1 MTDLPEA
8 VKIICQLVVSSA
20 RVRGACLR
28 NNTVPILV
36 HHIQHKDS
44 VAALTAIAGFSRGKQ
59 EVARFKHMI
68 ANAFRNN
75 TALDISLAANL
86 FRLMIILNVSFD
98 CSRVVERLV
107 QLSTHETG
115 WDVLATIAFLRR
127 VPSTSIE
134 EALPRMNS
142 GEPTAITNHLRL
154 MTYLAHRSPT
164 LTRAVAVKY
173 GDSIVK
179 SFIQCKDE
187 SVAQCKIEDFLP
199 LLYTLAPHMPADTFR
214 VPLLGVGTVPDA
226 HMMLFRMVFYY
237 VRDPIRGQQI
247 VKEILESTEWFAL
260 RTALHTRLRQLID
273 VDSCFRVIVPTL
285 LLTAFIANT
294 HALTSE
300 TVELLSRYLLR
311 CPHLFKFECDD
322 NPLLLRKII
331 GIGETLAIPS
341 HIMGGYRDRL
351 AFADWVEQSH
361 KELTLTGIP
370 DWKPPDAFCCP
381 VTLELMREPV
391 IASDGHTYERTTLQR
406 LLETTRC
413 SPLTRERL
421 ETSVMVPNFNLK
433 KRIRDLPEEVC
444 GIIRRARHDL

>member
-28 NNTVPILV
+28 NNTIPILV

-68 ANAFRNN
+68 ANAFRN
-75 TALDISLAANL
+75 TSLDITVAASI
-86 FRLMIILNVSFD
+86 FRLMRTLNVSFE

-115 WDVLATIAFLRR
+115 WDVMATITFLRQ

-134 EALPRMNS
+134 EALPRMDS
-142 GEPTAITNHLRL
+142 DEPTAITNHLRL
-154 MTYLAHRSPT
+154 MTYLAHRSPG
-164 LTRAVAVKY
+164 LTRAVAEKY
-173 GDSIVK
+173 GDAIVK
-179 SFIQCKDE
+179 SFIQCKDG
-187 SVAQCKIEDFLP
+187 SVAQCKIEDFSP
-199 LLYTLAPHMPADTFR
+199 LLYTLAPHMPSDTFR
-214 VPLLGVGTVPDA
+214 APLLDVGTVPDT

-247 VKEILESTEWFAL
+247 VKEILESKEWFAL
-260 RTALHTRLRQLID
+260 RSALHTRLRQLID

-294 HALTSE
+294 NALTSE
-300 TVELLSRYLLR
+300 IVELLSQYLLR

-322 NPLLLRKII
+322 NPLLLRRII
-331 GIGETLAIPS
+331 GIGEILAIPS
-341 HIMGGYRDRL
+341 HILSGYRDRL
-351 AFADWVEQSH
+351 AFADWIEQSH
-361 KELTLTGIP
+361 KELTRSGIP

-406 LLETTRC
+406 LLETTKC

-421 ETSVMVPNFNLK
+421 QTNVMVPNFNLK

-444 GIIRRARHDL
+444 RIIRRARHDA